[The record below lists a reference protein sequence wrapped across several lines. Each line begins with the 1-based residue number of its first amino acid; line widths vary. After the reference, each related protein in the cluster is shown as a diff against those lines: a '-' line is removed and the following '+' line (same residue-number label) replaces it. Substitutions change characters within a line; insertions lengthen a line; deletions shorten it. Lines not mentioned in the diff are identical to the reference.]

1 MRHFIV
7 ECWDSVMNHDFN
19 PLKHIP
25 DLQVRHMVLQI
36 LAWMWCVAFSLYVGS
51 WYVMGITFA
60 THFLLIAAIA
70 LTIATFKISE
80 NVYKFKEGYQTEN
93 RARGSV
99 IYRDKNG
106 NPYKVKLPKKLNSYV
121 NLYKNLHE
129 KVFIEIN
136 LS

>member
-7 ECWDSVMNHDFN
+7 ECWDSVMNHGFN

-80 NVYKFKEGYQTEN
+80 NVYKFKEGYQTAN

-106 NPYKVKLPKKLNSYV
+106 TPYKVKLPKNDPGGE
-121 NLYKNLHE
+121 HD
-129 KVFIEIN
+129 
-136 LS
+136 

>member
-1 MRHFIV
+1 MTYLFSMRKFIA
-7 ECWDSVMNHDFN
+7 ESWDSVMNHDFN

-60 THFLLIAAIA
+60 AHFLIIASIA
-70 LTIATFKISE
+70 VTIATFKISE
-80 NVYKFKEGYQTEN
+80 NVYKFNEGYHSAN
-93 RARGSV
+93 RGRGSV

-106 NPYKVKLPKKLNSYV
+106 NPYKVKLPKNDPGGE
-121 NLYKNLHE
+121 HD
-129 KVFIEIN
+129 
-136 LS
+136 

>member
-1 MRHFIV
+1 MRQFIS

-70 LTIATFKISE
+70 LTIATLKISE
-80 NVYKFKEGYQTEN
+80 NVYKFKEGYQTAN

-106 NPYKVKLPKKLNSYV
+106 NPYKVKLPKNDPGGE
-121 NLYKNLHE
+121 HD
-129 KVFIEIN
+129 
-136 LS
+136 

>member
-1 MRHFIV
+1 MRQFIA
-7 ECWDSVMNHDFN
+7 ECWDSVMNHDSN

-60 THFLLIAAIA
+60 VHFLLIAAIA

-80 NVYKFKEGYQTEN
+80 NVYKFKEGYQTAN

-106 NPYKVKLPKKLNSYV
+106 NPYKIKLPKNDAGG
-121 NLYKNLHE
+121 NTTN
-129 KVFIEIN
+129 F
-136 LS
+136 